1 MENEP
6 QSKCKVT
13 RREFLG
19 RAATLAAG
27 TAGAA
32 KLGTTALS
40 YGRIVGANDRIALGH
55 IGIGNRGTE
64 LDWVASR
71 LKDQNNAEMIAVCEL
86 WTVNCEKAV
95 AKNTKY
101 YGRAPRACK
110 YAEELL
116 ALKDVDAVLIST
128 PEHSHSPLLRAAA
141 EAGKDAY
148 CEKPM
153 SHTLED
159 GFAMIDAVQKNK
171 RISQIGSQRVSSI
184 LYAKAKEIWD
194 SGRLGEV
201 DTIEAVWD
209 RNTDSGAWIYPI
221 PPDANEKTV
230 DWNTWLGDA
239 PKRPFDGRRFVSWR
253 CYKDYGAGLPG
264 DLFVHLISGIH
275 YITGTNAPATRAFST
290 GGIYHYK
297 DGREFGD
304 LQWTMYDYPKFQVVL
319 RCNQNNKYEDQLFAF
334 YGKKGTLFI
343 RGEGAPA
350 ALGAGASLAFRPE
363 PAFHTRED
371 YSIGS
376 WPEKQR
382 EEYIAEWNREH
393 PRPAIGED
401 KVESAAEV
409 YAAPA
414 GYSDLVD
421 HLANFFQAVR
431 TRKPVVENEI
441 FGNNAAVT
449 GCHMSNYS
457 YFNKTVAVWDAS
469 SKSIKSPS

>member
-1 MENEP
+1 MKRTD
-6 QSKCKVT
+6 SMT
-13 RREFLG
+13 RRDFVRLG
-19 RAATLAAG
+19 AG
-27 TAGAA
+27 
-32 KLGTTALS
+32 S
-40 YGRIVGANDRIALGH
+40 MALG
-55 IGIGNRGTE
+55 
-64 LDWVASR
+64 VAGS
-71 LKDQNNAEMIAVCEL
+71 K
-86 WTVNCEKAV
+86 
-95 AKNTKY
+95 
-101 YGRAPRACK
+101 
-110 YAEELL
+110 
-116 ALKDVDAVLIST
+116 VLILEAKTLWPASAPAPSDT
-128 PEHSHSPLLRAAA
+128 VRFGIIGTGTQGCDLLRATRHVPGVECVMAA
-141 EAGKDAY
+141 DLYDARHETVKQILGKPIETTREYRRVLDRKDIDAVIVATPDHWHSRLVIEAAQAGKDAY

-153 SHTLED
+153 SHTAEQ
-159 GFAMIDAVQKNK
+159 GFAMVEAVQKNK
-171 RISQIGSQRVSSI
+171 RICQIGSQRVSSI

-209 RNTDSGAWIYPI
+209 RNTDSGAWVYPI
-221 PPDANEKTV
+221 PPDANENTL

-275 YITGTNAPATRAFST
+275 YITGITAPATRAFST

-334 YGKKGTLFI
+334 YGKKGTMFI

-363 PAFHTRED
+363 PPFETRED

-376 WPEKQR
+376 WPEKER
-382 EEYIAEWNREH
+382 AAYIAKWNSEH
-393 PRPAIGED
+393 PAKGD
-401 KVESAAEV
+401 YKVESEEEV
-409 YAAPA
+409 YGVPA

-431 TRKPVVENEI
+431 TRKPVAENEV
-441 FGNNAAVT
+441 FGNNAALT

-457 YFNKTVAVWDAS
+457 YFKKTAAVWDEG
-469 SKSIKSPS
+469 SKSIKSA

>member
-1 MENEP
+1 MKKLFP
-6 QSKCKVT
+6 MT
-13 RREFLG
+13 RRDFVRLG
-19 RAATLAAG
+19 AGSVAAG
-27 TAGAA
+27 FAGAKVEILEPRILHA
-32 KLGTTALS
+32 SPAPPPSDTVRFASIGT
-40 YGRIVGANDRIALGH
+40 
-55 IGIGNRGTE
+55 GTQGCD
-64 LDWVASR
+64 LLRASR
-71 LKDQNNAEMIAVCEL
+71 AVPGIECVAAADLYDTRHETAKQILKKSIDTTRDYRRIL
-86 WTVNCEKAV
+86 D
-95 AKNTKY
+95 
-101 YGRAPRACK
+101 R
-110 YAEELL
+110 
-116 ALKDVDAVLIST
+116 KDIDAVLVAV
-128 PEHSHSPLLRAAA
+128 PDHWHRRLVVEAAQ
-141 EAGKDAY
+141 AGKDVY

-171 RISQIGSQRVSSI
+171 RMCQIGSQRVSSI

-209 RNTDSGAWIYPI
+209 RNTDSGAWVFPI
-221 PPDANEKTV
+221 PPDANENTI

-239 PKRPFDGRRFVSWR
+239 PKHPFDGRRFVSWR
-253 CYKDYGAGLPG
+253 CFKDYGTGLPG

-275 YITGTNAPATRAFST
+275 HVTGTNAPAIRAFST
-290 GGIYHYK
+290 GGTYHYK

-304 LQWTMYDYPKFQVVL
+304 LQWTIYDYPKFQVVV

-363 PAFHTRED
+363 PSFHTRED

-393 PRPAIGED
+393 PRPGPGEVQ
-401 KVESAAEV
+401 VESEEEV
-409 YAAPA
+409 YAAPPE
-414 GYSDLVD
+414 YSDLVD

-431 TRKPVVENEI
+431 TRKPVVENEV

-449 GCHMSNYS
+449 GCHLSNYS
-457 YFNKTVAVWDAS
+457 YFNKTVAVWDGS
-469 SKSIKSPS
+469 SKNIKSA